1 MFANVI
7 KSSQN
12 AVSINYARHVAC
24 LKKCADSLDSVL
36 VGSKNGMP
44 VDLCQTDMRDAWEDL
59 GEITGDSYK
68 DELLDE
74 LFSKFCLGK

>member
-1 MFANVI
+1 
-7 KSSQN
+7 
-12 AVSINYARHVAC
+12 
-24 LKKCADSLDSVL
+24 
-36 VGSKNGMP
+36 MP

-59 GEITGDSYK
+59 GEITGDSYQ